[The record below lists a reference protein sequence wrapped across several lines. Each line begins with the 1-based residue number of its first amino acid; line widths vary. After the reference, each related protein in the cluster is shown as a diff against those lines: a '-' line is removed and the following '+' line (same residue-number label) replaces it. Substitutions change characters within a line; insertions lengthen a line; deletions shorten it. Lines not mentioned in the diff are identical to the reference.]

1 MHGLRA
7 GDPERIGGYTL
18 LGRIGSGAMGA
29 VYLALSRGGRPIA
42 VKVVRAELGDDPGF
56 RERFRREVQAV
67 RSVGGFWTAAVV
79 DADPDAAQPWLAT
92 EYVPGPSLQEAVCS
106 RGPLPVDAVRHLA
119 AGLAEGLAAIHA
131 AGVVHRDLKPANVL
145 IGANGP
151 RVIDFGI
158 SRALAGSTLTAAGHV
173 LGTPGY
179 LSPEQIA
186 GGAVGPASDV
196 YALGGLLVF
205 AATGRGPFGDGS
217 ASSLLDRAR
226 RADPDLSA
234 VRPPLRDLVSACLQR
249 DASRRPAPTGVLA
262 TLGFPAAVG
271 GNAWPPAI
279 NGLVEDYRAT
289 LLATAGPNAVALTG
303 PAPVL
308 TRPYTVTPPFLASPP
323 TRPYGQPPWF
333 AIPPGTPAPVPPL
346 PLANAAPHSAQLAPR
361 AGPAPCPWQ
370 VPPAGPAPGARLAL
384 PAGPA
389 PGPWPALL
397 AGAGPGAQAQRGRGA
412 SRGTVTFRSA
422 RPAAALRAAVCG
434 VLALLAAQTADPETG
449 AGSATIRLLAFVA
462 FVWLAVLAV
471 RWLVRA
477 ARPQCSV
484 EVTPGGIT
492 LHRGSTQWQLPWSA
506 VTRVRVVDSARRPTL
521 VVWPVVGVP
530 VPTAFAA
537 VKLRYYGGVKV
548 LPVARGHLPKRRLR
562 ELLELRAAL
571 AWYGRRAYDP
581 SP

>member
-1 MHGLRA
+1 VHGLRP

-42 VKVVRAELGDDPGF
+42 IKVVRAELGDDPGF
-56 RERFRREVQAV
+56 RERFRREVEAV

-79 DADPDAAQPWLAT
+79 DADLDAAQPWLAT

-106 RGPLPVDAVRHLA
+106 RGPLPVDAVRYLA

-158 SRALAGSTLTAAGHV
+158 SRALAGSTLTAAGHL

-179 LSPEQIA
+179 LSPEQIS
-186 GGAVGPASDV
+186 GGPVGPASDV

-226 RADPDLSA
+226 RADPDLGA
-234 VRPPLRDLVSACLQR
+234 VPPPLHDLVSACLQR
-249 DASRRPAPTGVLA
+249 DSSLRPAPAGVLA
-262 TLGFPAAVG
+262 ALGFPAAVG
-271 GNAWPPAI
+271 GNAWPPAVNDLI
-279 NGLVEDYRAT
+279 EGYCAT
-289 LLATAGPNAVALTG
+289 LLATAGPNAVAVAG
-303 PAPVL
+303 PAPAL
-308 TRPYTVTPPFLASPP
+308 TRPYTVPPPFLAVPPAPAP
-323 TRPYGQPPWF
+323 TRPYGAPPWS
-333 AIPPGTPAPVPPL
+333 AIAPGPP
-346 PLANAAPHSAQLAPR
+346 NAQLAL
-361 AGPAPCPWQ
+361 
-370 VPPAGPAPGARLAL
+370 PAPGAHPAQR
-384 PAGPA
+384 AGPM
-389 PGPWPALL
+389 PVVKPALL
-397 AGAGPGAQAQRGRGA
+397 AGAGPVRQPSPGSGA
-412 SRGTVTFRSA
+412 VTFRSA
-422 RPAAALRAAVCG
+422 RPAAALRAGACG

-449 AGSATIRLLAFVA
+449 AASATVRLLAFVA

-471 RWLVRA
+471 RWLLRA
-477 ARPQCSV
+477 ARPRTAV
-484 EVTPGGIT
+484 EVAPGGIT
-492 LHRGSTQWQLPWSA
+492 LRRGRSNWHLPWSA
-506 VTRVRVVDSARRPTL
+506 VARVRLVDSARRPTL
-521 VVWPVVGVP
+521 VVWPVVGTP
-530 VPTAFAA
+530 VPPAFAA
-537 VKLRYYGGVKV
+537 VKHRYYGGVKV
-548 LPVARGHLPKRRLR
+548 LPVARGQLAKRRLR
-562 ELLELRAAL
+562 EILELRAAL